1 LVEKWEVAMS
11 GAFEAA
17 EISKA
22 FGALQVLDSVSIL
35 INAGETVGLLGPNGA
50 GKTTLINIIA
60 GYEKPDGGLV
70 TLDDQPLDE
79 FPPHVRA
86 RMGIA
91 RTFQAGRL
99 FPQLTV
105 AENAALGALG
115 VGASK
120 KEAREQSD
128 YVLQVLGITEIAGSL
143 AGGLS
148 HGSARMVGLARALA
162 AQPKYLIMD
171 EPAAGLN
178 EHEVPALLS
187 ALEKV
192 RAATGCGML
201 LVEHNVGLVTEACSR
216 VVVLAAGSMIFDGLP
231 KDALNDENVKSAYLG
246 DAAFGGSH

>member
-1 LVEKWEVAMS
+1 MIRV
-11 GAFEAA
+11 FEAA

-22 FGALQVLDSVSIL
+22 FGALQVLNSVSIQVH
-35 INAGETVGLLGPNGA
+35 AGETVGLLGPNGA

-60 GYEKPDGGLV
+60 GYEKQDGGLV

-99 FPQLTV
+99 FPALTV
-105 AENAALGALG
+105 AENVALGALG
-115 VGASK
+115 IGESK
-120 KEAREQSD
+120 KVARQRSER
-128 YVLQVLGITEIAGSL
+128 VLGVLGISQISGAMAS
-143 AGGLS
+143 GLS

-178 EHEVPALLS
+178 EHEVPSLLS

-192 RAATGCGML
+192 REETGCGML
-201 LVEHNVGLVTEACSR
+201 LVEHNVGLVTQACSR
-216 VVVLAAGSMIFDGLP
+216 VVVLAAGSMIFDGEP
-231 KDALNDENVKSAYLG
+231 NDALNDDEVKSAYLG
-246 DAAFGGSH
+246 DAAFRGGH

>member
-1 LVEKWEVAMS
+1 MIRV
-11 GAFEAA
+11 FEAA
-17 EISKA
+17 EVSKA
-22 FGALQVLDSVSIL
+22 FGALQVLNSVSIRVHP
-35 INAGETVGLLGPNGA
+35 GETVGLLGPNGA

-60 GYEKPDGGLV
+60 GYEKQDGGLV

-105 AENAALGALG
+105 SENVALGALG
-115 VGASK
+115 IGESAKV
-120 KEAREQSD
+120 ARQRSE
-128 YVLQVLGITEIAGSL
+128 YVLDVLGITQISGAQ

-148 HGSARMVGLARALA
+148 HGLARMVGLARALA

-178 EHEVPALLS
+178 EQEVPSLLK

-192 RAATGCGML
+192 RTETGCGML
-201 LVEHNVGLVTEACSR
+201 LVEHNVALVSQACSR
-216 VVVLAAGSMIFDGLP
+216 VVVLAAGSMIFDGSP
-231 KDALNDENVKSAYLG
+231 AEALDHEEVKSAYLG
-246 DAAFGGSH
+246 DAAFRGGH